1 MKINNLD
8 TNLRDWSELGWFPT
22 KIYIRKCHPLYDIQI
37 GLLMTD
43 KRHNDLSFRNQK
55 YQFVCLSFRNQK
67 YQFVLYVN
75 SDLPPS
81 QGGKYV
87 GFGSAPNP
95 PLNKEDSWASWSDS
109 LSTVS
114 IKYYANALH
123 QRSSF

>member
-1 MKINNLD
+1 M
-8 TNLRDWSELGWFPT
+8 
-22 KIYIRKCHPLYDIQI
+22 IYHLEI
-37 GLLMTD
+37 
-43 KRHNDLSFRNQK
+43 
-55 YQFVCLSFRNQK
+55 K
-67 YQFVLYVN
+67 YQFVLFVN

-114 IKYYANALH
+114 IKLLNITTEYLFTNT
-123 QRSSF
+123 